1 MGAPY
6 AEEGCKLFV
15 YGVNENTSNSE
26 LSDAFSKYGT
36 VVDTYNTGKGYAF
49 VTYDNK
55 EDAATATDQLN
66 GQEVLG
72 QQVKVN
78 VARPKN
84 DGGGGGR
91 GGYGGGRGGGGY
103 GGGGGGYGGGGGGG
117 GRGGGGYGG
126 GGGSYGGGRGGG
138 GGGYGGDRG
147 GGGYGGGGY
156 GGGGGGYGGGGY

>member
-36 VVDTYNTGKGYAF
+36 VVDTYNTGKGYAV
-49 VTYDNK
+49 VTFDNK
-55 EDAATATDQLN
+55 EDASTATDQLN

-84 DGGGGGR
+84 DGGGGG
-91 GGYGGGRGGGGY
+91 GYGGGRGGGGY
-103 GGGGGGYGGGGGGG
+103 GGGGGGYGGG
-117 GRGGGGYGG
+117 
-126 GGGSYGGGRGGG
+126 SYGGGRGGG
-138 GGGYGGDRG
+138 
-147 GGGYGGGGY
+147 
-156 GGGGGGYGGGGY
+156 

>member
-1 MGAPY
+1 MAPY

-49 VTYDNK
+49 VTFDNK
-55 EDAATATDQLN
+55 DDAQTATDQLN
-66 GQEVLG
+66 GQEILG

-84 DGGGGGR
+84 DGGGGG
-91 GGYGGGRGGGGY
+91 GGGRGGY
-103 GGGGGGYGGGGGGG
+103 GGGGGGYGGGG
-117 GRGGGGYGG
+117 RGGGGYGGGSYGG
-126 GGGSYGGGRGGG
+126 GGGSYGGDRGG
-138 GGGYGGDRG
+138 GGGYGGR
-147 GGGYGGGGY
+147 
-156 GGGGGGYGGGGY
+156 